1 MSAGKNEESP
11 WPSSQEASPDKAAL
25 DFLSVIA
32 DNPLTQKKAHIA
44 FTDVSAGISRA
55 SLSSFK
61 KNVP

>member
-32 DNPLTQKKAHIA
+32 DNPLTQKKGPHG
-44 FTDVSAGISRA
+44 TH
-55 SLSSFK
+55 
-61 KNVP
+61 